1 MPIKLRIYS
10 HPKTKK
16 RYSFGITIYE
26 RIAFF
31 MNQDITDDLNLFSQE
46 LARHLSPHSLSQLAK
61 KIGFVTRS
69 SKFRAQ
75 DLVSLCALLSQ
86 RVAVTSLNQLCST
99 LEVSTGITISPEGL
113 NQRFNESAVEFLQH
127 VFSLLLRQ
135 KLVGTGTM
143 QSTYATTFSRIR
155 ILDSTTFQLPDV
167 FATHYQGSG
176 GLSHTAGIKI
186 QLEYDLHSG
195 QFIHV
200 HTGHGKENDKTY
212 GTTCLESINPKD
224 LFIRDLGYFDL
235 EDLHTIHEQKAY
247 YVSRLKLNTRVYQKN
262 EHPETFRNGT
272 VKKQSEYIQ
281 LSMESV
287 MEELQPGET
296 REIPD
301 VYIGMYQKLPARL
314 VVYRLTDMQMRKRE
328 KDQVIR
334 EKKKGLTYS
343 EKSKKLSAMNFY
355 ITNIPS
361 EWVPGSHLHELY
373 SLRWQ
378 VEILFKTWK
387 SFFQIQRCKEI
398 KRERLECHLYGQ
410 LIGIL
415 LCSSTLFR
423 MRQLLW
429 RKKKELSE
437 YKAFYMIKD
446 YMPLLHEAIQKDT
459 EQISKVL
466 LRLFLLIEKNGR
478 KSHRY
483 EKKTVFDILGVVYE
497 YTTSQQRAA

>member
-1 MPIKLRIYS
+1 MN
-10 HPKTKK
+10 
-16 RYSFGITIYE
+16 FGITE
-26 RIAFF
+26 
-31 MNQDITDDLNLFSQE
+31 DLHLFSQE
-46 LARHLSPHSLSQLAK
+46 LTKHLSPSSLTKLAK
-61 KIGFVTRS
+61 EKGFVTRS

-75 DLVSLCALLSQ
+75 DLLALCIWLSQ
-86 RVAVTSLNQLCST
+86 RVGTTSLNQLCST
-99 LEVSTGITISPEGL
+99 LDASIGVSISSEGL
-113 NQRFNESAVEFLQH
+113 NQRFNAAAVDFLQH
-127 VFSLLLRQ
+127 VLSLLLRQ
-135 KLVGTGTM
+135 KLVGTDGI
-143 QSTYATTFSRIR
+143 QSEYARTFSRIR

-167 FATHYQGSG
+167 FSSYYLGSG
-176 GLSHTAGIKI
+176 GCSHTSGVKI

-195 QFIHV
+195 RFLNLY
-200 HTGHGKENDKTY
+200 TGHGKENDKTY
-212 GTTCLESINPKD
+212 GTECLHSIEPKD

-235 EDLHTIHEQKAY
+235 EDLFKIHEQKAF
-247 YVSRLKLNTRVYQKN
+247 YVSRLKLNTRVYLKN
-262 EHPETFRNGT
+262 ETPETFRNGT
-272 VKKQSEYIQ
+272 VKKQSEYSQI
-281 LSMESV
+281 SMESI

-296 REIPD
+296 KEIPN

-314 VVYRLTDMQMRKRE
+314 VVYRLTEVQMRKRE

-334 EKKKGLTYS
+334 EKKKGMTYS
-343 EKSKKLSAMNFY
+343 EKSKRLSAMNFY

-361 EWVPGSHLHELY
+361 ESVPGTNLHELY

-387 SFFQIQRCKEI
+387 SFFQIQRCKAM

-429 RKKKELSE
+429 RKKKEMSE

-446 YMPLLHEAIQKDT
+446 YMPLLHAAIQKDT
-459 EQISKVL
+459 EEISKVL
-466 LRLFLLIEKNGR
+466 LRLFHLVEKNGR

-483 EKKTVFDILGVVYE
+483 EKKTVFDILGVVYN
-497 YTTSQQRAA
+497 YTTSQKIVA